1 MKTSMKSVIALITSA
16 RALFSLIAVTI
27 ALGTSGTALAGVE
40 TQVCGPQT
48 LQGSYVFTAQ
58 GFTIVS
64 GVAQPK
70 AIVEGVD
77 FNGDGTLSVPFGT
90 VSING
95 FIIQIPPGG
104 VGTYTLDS
112 SCEGTLTFTTGPVN
126 YNLSVHQNGK
136 EIWMI
141 QTDANTVFEGTVKK
155 VSR

>member
-1 MKTSMKSVIALITSA
+1 MKRLIKTTTGALISA
-16 RALFSLIAVTI
+16 RALVSLLAVAMAFGI
-27 ALGTSGTALAGVE
+27 SGTALADGDS
-40 TQVCGPQT
+40 QVCGPQT
-48 LQGSYVFTAQ
+48 LHGSYVFTAQ
-58 GFTIVS
+58 GFNIVS

-70 AIVEGVD
+70 AIVEGID
-77 FNGDGTLSVPFGT
+77 FNGDGTLSVPFAT

-126 YNLSVHQNGK
+126 YNISVHQNGK

-141 QTDANTVFEGTVKK
+141 QTDSNTVFQGTVKK